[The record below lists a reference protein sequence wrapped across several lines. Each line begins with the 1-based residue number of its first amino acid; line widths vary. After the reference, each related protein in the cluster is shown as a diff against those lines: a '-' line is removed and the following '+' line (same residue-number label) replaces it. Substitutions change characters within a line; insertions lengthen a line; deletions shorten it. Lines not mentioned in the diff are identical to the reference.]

1 MRYKN
6 ERRKMSGKGYK
17 ISRTVEVTPEDIK
30 EVQNYLRYHEFYE
43 KILKLDKYQQEFFC
57 ENEPPRAYGESSM
70 AHARM
75 FEIRH
80 FIMTMQNSNEKL
92 LLYYHYIRGE
102 SVERCAELI
111 GISRSSGFRL
121 KKRAL
126 ALAAEK
132 YVQRRKR

>member
-1 MRYKN
+1 MRYEN
-6 ERRKMSGKGYK
+6 ERRKMSEKGYK
-17 ISRTVEVTPEDIK
+17 INRTVEVTSEDIK
-30 EVQNYLRYHEFYE
+30 EAQNYLRYHGFYE
-43 KILKLDKYQQEFFC
+43 KLLKLDKYQQEFFSGD
-57 ENEPPRAYGESSM
+57 EPPNLNSDTTL

-75 FEIRH
+75 FEVRH
-80 FIMTMQNSNEKL
+80 FIMTMPNSNEKL
-92 LLYYHYIRGE
+92 FLYYHYVRGE

-132 YVQRRKR
+132 YIQRRKR